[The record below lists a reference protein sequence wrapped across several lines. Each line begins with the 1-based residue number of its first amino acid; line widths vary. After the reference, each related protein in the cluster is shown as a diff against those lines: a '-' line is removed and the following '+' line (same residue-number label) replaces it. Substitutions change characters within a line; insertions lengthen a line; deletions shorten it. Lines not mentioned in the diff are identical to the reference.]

1 MNVQVKIDIIL
12 KNPTVQKISS
22 IIDSMEV
29 KKATSMRLGTPKPG
43 TNPVQGSSPA
53 GLFQKKVNPA
63 DLFKKK

>member
-29 KKATSMRLGTPKPG
+29 KKAASMRLGTPKPG
-43 TNPVQGSSPA
+43 ADPVM
-53 GLFQKKVNPA
+53 KKVNPA